1 MATERL
7 SMRKS
12 REILRLKW
20 VLGRSHREAE
30 RACSVGLGTV
40 SETVGR
46 ARVAGLDWAAVEQL
60 THDELEA
67 RLCPKLPTGTARA
80 RPDPVYLHTP
90 WRHAAAAARRVSG
103 VAPGRLRVPRAS
115 PFF

>member
-46 ARVAGLDWAAVEQL
+46 ARVAGLDWAAVERL
-60 THDELEA
+60 TDDELEA
-67 RLCPKLPTGTARA
+67 RLYPKLPTVMPGTPRDA
-80 RPDPVYLHTP
+80 H
-90 WRHAAAAARRVSG
+90 
-103 VAPGRLRVPRAS
+103 RLASAS
-115 PFF
+115 PTLSPSQHAYTQAAHCTR